1 MTRLIWTPPLKRF
14 YRLIYRGSSVTLKR
28 DKTHLFGTREERN
41 LVLYHRQLLKGEL
54 EALCVVCNPFCC
66 DVLHSV
72 LQQLFVSDVGL
83 NQVVKAG
90 CLLHSSVELGNIE
103 TISYTRINEGEK
115 TLRKL
120 TLQLTNAA
128 CIPGFG

>member
-1 MTRLIWTPPLKRF
+1 MKRL
-14 YRLIYRGSSVTLKR
+14 YRLIYKGSSVTLKR
-28 DKTHLFGTREERN
+28 DKTHLFGSRQRERN

-54 EALCVVCNPFCC
+54 EALCVVCNPFCR
-66 DVLHSV
+66 DVLHGV

-83 NQVVKAG
+83 NQVVEAG
-90 CLLHSSVELGNIE
+90 CLLHSCVELGNIE
-103 TISYTRINEGEK
+103 TISYTRINEGGK
-115 TLRKL
+115 TLRNL